1 MAKDYLGLTPEFGRY
16 KITGR
21 LAVADRYFS
30 LEPDGETWGD
40 AALANTTIADVPR
53 YTVAIN
59 SPLSVSGSIMMRAE
73 VDLNTPN
80 RVFMSKGTINIV
92 VKASLDV
99 VDAKVESRISLKIRK
114 LMDAHEC
121 PFFVLPF
128 SVVTKKYKKLADI
141 QPAKGQGRVEK
152 YILSQI
158 IKRINVNKAKIAE
171 ALAKNTVQPIQEYQ
185 FPMAIKYFVMEDV
198 NESETLFNW
207 LSPAH
212 LIHRAK
218 DARDI
223 RVMMKEVI
231 AIFLQMMEALKTM
244 AKHGITH
251 NDLHWSNIFV
261 QRCDH
266 SFVVDGVHIESK
278 YIAKVFDWDRSVCD
292 DTKCRDLRTKE
303 SLSAAHRAHVHA
315 YTPGY
320 DLVGFFKSF
329 EDHMTRCAWE
339 PKYDH
344 LYVEAEY
351 KNFYKAPMAW
361 LMSEMLNPMAELFN
375 TTPSLRDP
383 HVHPSNPCLTNMRD
397 SVSGTSIASRKN
409 GWNALVV
416 HTDKTYPKNCLHVWS
431 DDVEVPDPEEV
442 TATLL
447 KCLLWAQA
455 DPETP
460 EFMIQGR
467 RDFYDGNILNGPK
480 NRLLL
485 RKFVPTGSLS
495 RSRRTVS
502 RGGEIFESKTY
513 TQQARWDGEDM
524 SPVVSIRVTTFKE
537 RELEAEMVLEIIR
550 ANMLVNGCQFFVFP
564 FESWVDEASD
574 HNAIEVAMGLKP
586 GDSVQ
591 YTIEEDM
598 GSSGTWTLKEWLKPA
613 LRWKSLN
620 SMDFESLKLG
630 LMDSCVTVVL
640 QVLLA
645 IQSLERYDVS
655 HNDLSSLDNIYV
667 QECEHSF
674 WVGSN
679 LITSGYLVKIG
690 GWSAAT
696 TMGNATPHRDI
707 RNFVMALSKTDV
719 GMLYEQKES
728 QNFYADKMRELKLN
742 LAKTVEALIWDKND
756 DVCGTAINW
765 TFVKMSPDARCLTT
779 PRGYFNELTK
789 DIGTSKSPRE
799 EWCRV
804 LELWMQMTYEKSDF
818 NDDLYRLHRL
828 VHASTCRI
836 EVDSIERTIPAHA
849 RVEETPFSGDNGN
862 RYLIDNILQ
871 LLPDIQIAADERLV
885 TGVQPLVHDTQNTE
899 QARYNDQNKIKYVIV
914 LMTECHTS
922 LGYDRDGCRYEALMK
937 TLYQHWVVASARVHI
952 MKPEHRILARNN
964 MGTARRVLEDDGD
977 ISTGG
982 VSAKRANENAHQ
994 NARNEIGFANAQ
1006 YFADQTVRR
1015 AEAILDRAVEEAHSA
1030 RLAAYKAGSNEIELD
1045 KALERAVAVAEATAK
1060 LAQADLATTRTNEMC
1075 SIAPARAPIFEV
1087 NVERDALRRKRK
1099 ATKVSRKVKG
1109 LFVNG
1114 VYVNE

>member
-231 AIFLQMMEALKTM
+231 AIFLQIMEALKTM

-292 DTKCRDLRTKE
+292 DTKCRNLRTKE

-397 SVSGTSIASRKN
+397 SVSGTSIASHKN

-416 HTDKTYPKNCLHVWS
+416 HTDNTYPKNCLHVWS

-467 RDFYDGNILNGPK
+467 RDFYNGNILNGPRSRSLLD
-480 NRLLL
+480 RL
-485 RKFVPTGSLS
+485 VPTGVLLS
-495 RSRRTVS
+495 STRRENNIDLT
-502 RGGEIFESKTY
+502 TY
-513 TQQARWDGEDM
+513 TQQARWDDDDL
-524 SPVVSIRVTTFKE
+524 SPVVSVRVTNFQE
-537 RELEAEMVLEIIR
+537 RNGMALMVLQLIR
-550 ANMLVNGCQFFVFP
+550 SHMLDQNGRQFFVFP
-564 FESWVDEASD
+564 FEFWNNSAVDFNIG
-574 HNAIEVAMGLKP
+574 HNAIETAMGLKRT
-586 GDSVQ
+586 DYLE

-598 GSSGTWTLKEWLKPA
+598 RSSGTRTLRDWIKPNQ
-613 LRWKSLN
+613 RWKSLN
-620 SMDFESLKLG
+620 SMDFFEALNG
-630 LMDSCVTVVL
+630 LMDSWNAVVL

-645 IQSLERYDVS
+645 IQSLESLNVK
-655 HNDLSSLDNIYV
+655 HNGLSSLNNIYV

-674 WVGSN
+674 WVDRT
-679 LITSGYLVKIG
+679 LITTGYLVKIG
-690 GWSAAT
+690 GWSGAT
-696 TMGNATPHRDI
+696 TTTAEDIATSHRDL
-707 RNFVMALSKTDV
+707 RDFVSALHNENMGSFIH
-719 GMLYEQKES
+719 EKES
-728 QNFYADKMRELKLN
+728 QLSYVSQMMELRGVLARDVDKSIK
-742 LAKTVEALIWDKND
+742 AKNN
-756 DVCGTAINW
+756 DVCSPAIEW
-765 TFVKMSPDARCLTT
+765 SLHQMSVDARCSTT
-779 PRGYFNELTK
+779 PRGYFDELTMG
-789 DIGTSKSPRE
+789 IGTSKSPRE
-799 EWCRV
+799 QWCRV
-804 LELWMQMTYEKSDF
+804 LELWMQMMYGKCDF
-818 NDDLYRLHRL
+818 NNDSYRVHRL
-828 VHASTCRI
+828 AHASTCRI
-836 EVDSIERTIPAHA
+836 YVDGVERTVPAHA
-849 RVEETPFSGDNGN
+849 RVEETPLNGDNGN
-862 RYLIDNILQ
+862 YSLIDNILQ
-871 LLPDIQIAADERLV
+871 LLPKIQIAADERLV
-885 TGVQPLVHDTQNTE
+885 TGIQPIVRDTQNTE

-922 LGYDRDGCRYEALMK
+922 LGYDREGCRYEALMK

-952 MKPEHRILARNN
+952 MKPEHRVLARAN
-964 MGTARRVLEDDGD
+964 MGTSRRVLEPAGG
-977 ISTGG
+977 STGG
-982 VSAKRANENAHQ
+982 VSAKRANDIAHES
-994 NARNEIGFANAQ
+994 ARTKAGFANAQ
-1006 YFADQTVRR
+1006 YMADQTVR
-1015 AEAILDRAVEEAHSA
+1015 AEEAILDTAVKAAHSA
-1030 RLAAYKAGSNEIELD
+1030 RLAAYNAGAVEIGLVHAVLSAEKAA
-1045 KALERAVAVAEATAK
+1045 KMAQAK
-1060 LAQADLATTRTNEMC
+1060 LAKTRTY
-1075 SIAPARAPIFEV
+1075 EV
-1087 NVERDALRRKRK
+1087 RVIESTSELNLESYVVKHPKKKTRRKK
-1099 ATKVSRKVKG
+1099 IA
-1109 LFVNG
+1109 N
-1114 VYVNE
+1114 NE

>member
-467 RDFYDGNILNGPK
+467 RDFYNRNILNGPRSRSLLD
-480 NRLLL
+480 RL
-485 RKFVPTGSLS
+485 VPTGVLLS
-495 RSRRTVS
+495 STRRENNIDFT
-502 RGGEIFESKTY
+502 TY
-513 TQQARWDGEDM
+513 TQQARWDDDDL
-524 SPVVSIRVTTFKE
+524 SPVVSVRVTNFQE
-537 RELEAEMVLEIIR
+537 RNGMALMVLQLIR
-550 ANMLVNGCQFFVFP
+550 SHMLDQNGRQFFVFP
-564 FESWVDEASD
+564 FAFWNISAVDFNIG
-574 HNAIEVAMGLKP
+574 HNAIETAMGLKRT
-586 GDSVQ
+586 DYLE

-598 GSSGTWTLKEWLKPA
+598 RSSGTRTLRDWIKPNQ
-613 LRWKSLN
+613 RWKSLN
-620 SMDFESLKLG
+620 SMDFFEALNG
-630 LMDSCVTVVL
+630 LMDSWNAVVL

-645 IQSLERYDVS
+645 IQSLESLNVK
-655 HNDLSSLDNIYV
+655 HNGLSSLNNIYV

-674 WVGSN
+674 WVDRT
-679 LITSGYLVKIG
+679 LITTGYLVKIG
-690 GWSAAT
+690 GWSGAT
-696 TMGNATPHRDI
+696 TTTAEDIATSHRDL
-707 RNFVMALSKTDV
+707 RDFVSALHNENMGSFIH
-719 GMLYEQKES
+719 EKES
-728 QNFYADKMRELKLN
+728 QLSYVSQMMELRGVLARDVDKSIK
-742 LAKTVEALIWDKND
+742 AKNN
-756 DVCGTAINW
+756 DVCSPAIEW
-765 TFVKMSPDARCLTT
+765 SLHQMSVDARCSTT
-779 PRGYFNELTK
+779 PRGYFDELTMG
-789 DIGTSKSPRE
+789 IGTSKSPRE
-799 EWCRV
+799 QWCRV
-804 LELWMQMTYEKSDF
+804 LELWMQMMYGKCDF
-818 NDDLYRLHRL
+818 NNDSYRVHRPA
-828 VHASTCRI
+828 HASTCRI
-836 EVDSIERTIPAHA
+836 YVDGVERTVPAHA
-849 RVEETPFSGDNGN
+849 RVEETPLNGDNGN
-862 RYLIDNILQ
+862 YSLIDNILQ
-871 LLPDIQIAADERLV
+871 LLPKIQIAADERLV
-885 TGVQPLVHDTQNTE
+885 TGIQPIVRDTQNTE

-922 LGYDRDGCRYEALMK
+922 LGYDREGCRYEALMK

-952 MKPEHRILARNN
+952 MKPEHRVLARAN
-964 MGTARRVLEDDGD
+964 MGTSRRVLEPAGG
-977 ISTGG
+977 STGG
-982 VSAKRANENAHQ
+982 VSAKRANDIAHES
-994 NARNEIGFANAQ
+994 ARTKAGFANAQ
-1006 YFADQTVRR
+1006 YMADQTVR
-1015 AEAILDRAVEEAHSA
+1015 AEEAILDAAVKAAHSA
-1030 RLAAYKAGSNEIELD
+1030 RLAAYNAGAVEIGLVHAVLSAEKAA
-1045 KALERAVAVAEATAK
+1045 KMAQAK
-1060 LAQADLATTRTNEMC
+1060 LAKTRTY
-1075 SIAPARAPIFEV
+1075 EV
-1087 NVERDALRRKRK
+1087 RVIESTSELNLESYVVKHPKKKTRRKK
-1099 ATKVSRKVKG
+1099 IA
-1109 LFVNG
+1109 N
-1114 VYVNE
+1114 NE